1 MYNRILIQLCKKK
14 LLRIFK
20 IGIILISY
28 ICLEKEKNMF
38 ASVLGAH
45 EFHLDDPIMYA
56 LYGIVLAFIIA
67 LCLYYMLSAIK
78 RAKEL
83 GIEKAK
89 IKKVIST
96 SATFSV
102 LPGLGIALG
111 VVTLVGTLGVAFPAI
126 RLSVVGSLQYE
137 TQMADGTATAI
148 AGSMAELMK
157 KGMTAQDFATIA
169 MIMTMAIC
177 TGGIET
183 LLFYRLYQP
192 KIGKLMTKTASAGG
206 KNGGINIGD
215 LVFQAMFI
223 GMVIGYLAMSIGTLT
238 KAVTFI
244 DSYYNFIAVLV
255 AMGVMYLCEL
265 LINKAGW
272 KWLDSFST
280 PISMLI
286 AMIVVGI
293 ISFCASKYGWALST
307 DVKDAAEAAI
317 GLLA

>member
-83 GIEKAK
+83 GIDKAK

-206 KNGGINIGD
+206 KSGGINIGD
-215 LVFQAMFI
+215 LVFRR
-223 GMVIGYLAMSIGTLT
+223 
-238 KAVTFI
+238 
-244 DSYYNFIAVLV
+244 
-255 AMGVMYLCEL
+255 C
-265 LINKAGW
+265 
-272 KWLDSFST
+272 
-280 PISMLI
+280 
-286 AMIVVGI
+286 
-293 ISFCASKYGWALST
+293 LS
-307 DVKDAAEAAI
+307 AWSSAI
-317 GLLA
+317 LR

>member
-1 MYNRILIQLCKKK
+1 
-14 LLRIFK
+14 
-20 IGIILISY
+20 
-28 ICLEKEKNMF
+28 
-38 ASVLGAH
+38 
-45 EFHLDDPIMYA
+45 
-56 LYGIVLAFIIA
+56 
-67 LCLYYMLSAIK
+67 
-78 RAKEL
+78 
-83 GIEKAK
+83 
-89 IKKVIST
+89 
-96 SATFSV
+96 
-102 LPGLGIALG
+102 
-111 VVTLVGTLGVAFPAI
+111 
-126 RLSVVGSLQYE
+126 
-137 TQMADGTATAI
+137 
-148 AGSMAELMK
+148 
-157 KGMTAQDFATIA
+157 
-169 MIMTMAIC
+169 
-177 TGGIET
+177 
-183 LLFYRLYQP
+183 
-192 KIGKLMTKTASAGG
+192 MTKTASAGG
-206 KNGGINIGD
+206 KSGGINIGD

-238 KAVTFI
+238 KAVAFI